1 MEPESMTHEDLLKAY
16 KEQQAEIFKLGIYI
30 HNRDEVINDLSNK
43 LAVSERMVDSIIAK
57 KMNGKPSIVGFKIV
71 NLASRYKPAGFT
83 QWMEADDY
91 IEHLVFH
98 GFEPY
103 GKIRQT
109 DIGPIQAMIKY
120 EEHQEQQ

>member
-16 KEQQAEIFKLGIYI
+16 KEQQEEIFKLSINI

-57 KMNGKPSIVGFKIV
+57 KMNGKPRIVCFKIV
-71 NLASRYKPAGFT
+71 NLAKRYKLSGFDYYI
-83 QWMEADDY
+83 EADDY
-91 IEHLVFH
+91 IEHLVSH

-103 GKIRQT
+103 GKIQQT

-120 EEHQEQQ
+120 ENQEDE

>member
-16 KEQQAEIFKLGIYI
+16 KKQQEEIFKLSIYI

-43 LAVSERMVDSIIAK
+43 LAVSERMVDSIISK
-57 KMNGKPSIVGFKIV
+57 KMNGKPRIVCFKIV

-91 IEHLVFH
+91 IERLVSH

-109 DIGPIQAMIKY
+109 DIGPIQAMVKY
-120 EEHQEQQ
+120 ENQEDE